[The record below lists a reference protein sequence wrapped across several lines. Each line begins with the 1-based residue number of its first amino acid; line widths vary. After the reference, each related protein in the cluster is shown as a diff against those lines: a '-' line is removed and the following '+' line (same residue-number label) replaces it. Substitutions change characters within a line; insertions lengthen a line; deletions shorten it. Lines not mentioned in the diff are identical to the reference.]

1 MRPKCQKDLRFLLL
15 LRQRLNLIKPAV
27 LIPTTTR
34 ENLGTVQENIFG
46 SLAWPAFYHGRNTA
60 QSSKRWLLSTE
71 PRIGKAKDKDKA
83 EANLIFTAILR
94 QDTIPKEEPPAK
106 AKEKERKD
114 PLKEHGTLES
124 GGTTDE
130 QHLMPHQ
137 GHIYDEANLRS
148 IWSINNTRPND
159 NQKMAQGINGSW
171 RLQEFRI
178 SADLTSLIRQLAIH
192 LPFWHLPG
200 YPLGTRVS
208 PNSGIKAFSEKIIE
222 CSTPLQKHACRFL
235 FRQILLTASLQALR
249 ETGVTRD

>member
-114 PLKEHGTLES
+114 KCLWGRGPPQRT
-124 GGTTDE
+124 
-130 QHLMPHQ
+130 
-137 GHIYDEANLRS
+137 
-148 IWSINNTRPND
+148 
-159 NQKMAQGINGSW
+159 
-171 RLQEFRI
+171 
-178 SADLTSLIRQLAIH
+178 
-192 LPFWHLPG
+192 WHL
-200 YPLGTRVS
+200 
-208 PNSGIKAFSEKIIE
+208 GIWR
-222 CSTPLQKHACRFL
+222 HH
-235 FRQILLTASLQALR
+235 
-249 ETGVTRD
+249 